1 MQDPWQK
8 MAIQEQFSQQVENQ
22 EVGYPATLAY
32 LEQTMEQRWS
42 ELDQSDRGGLG
53 YEIDRLLDALM
64 AGTFATTLT
73 TKVWGPEPKVVE
85 NQKETLSSPEELV
98 NLIVSQSDLNLY

>member
-42 ELDQSDRGGLG
+42 ELDQSDRGGG
-53 YEIDRLLDALM
+53 
-64 AGTFATTLT
+64 
-73 TKVWGPEPKVVE
+73 VWGTKSTGCSTP
-85 NQKETLSSPEELV
+85 
-98 NLIVSQSDLNLY
+98 